1 MDDELELLRS
11 ADPAPAHTGPWRE
24 RPLDHRAERALNQ
37 LLYRNRRRQIGR
49 RLVLRAEAAAL
60 ALFAVLAYTLSG
72 PGAAPAAA
80 VPAALQVRSGGP
92 SLPLTE
98 LARRA
103 ERYADAADP
112 AAGPRRGS
120 HVQSWYLDR
129 RTGTA
134 DAPPVTVPEER
145 LTRWNTDGSGTE
157 LVVATDPRHP
167 GRPVIHTTGD
177 GRRSTVEDGKVL
189 HRVAYP
195 AGAEAS
201 GGGLASRTPPPDDP
215 EALRRLL
222 GALYGGADGGTPQL
236 LQALSAFRQ
245 EWTPGPRENAA
256 VVALLATARDLR
268 PAGRVTDRLGRPGQA
283 YVCTGRAGAMDGI
296 RQMLILDPAT
306 GRLLGNETTT
316 TAAIPDARVAAG
328 AVLSYEA
335 WLE

>member
-1 MDDELELLRS
+1 MDDELELLRT
-11 ADPAPAHTGPWRE
+11 ADPVSARTGPWRE

-37 LLYRNRRRQIGR
+37 LLYRNRRRKIGR

-72 PGAAPAAA
+72 PGSTPAAA
-80 VPAALQVRSGGP
+80 VPAALQVRAGAP
-92 SLPLTE
+92 AVPLAE

-103 ERYADAADP
+103 GAHAA
-112 AAGPRRGS
+112 AAGPGAGPHRGS
-120 HVQSWYLDR
+120 HLQSWYLDR
-129 RTGTA
+129 RTGTV

-145 LTRWNTDGSGTE
+145 LTRWNADGSGSE

-167 GRPVIHTTGD
+167 GRPVIHTTDD

-195 AGAEAS
+195 AGAETRR
-201 GGGLASRTPPPDDP
+201 GGPASRTPPPADP
-215 EALRRLL
+215 QALRRLL
-222 GALYGGADGGTPQL
+222 GALYGEADGGTPQL

-256 VVALLATARDLR
+256 VVRLLATAGDLR
-268 PAGRVTDRLGRPGQA
+268 PVGPVTDRLGRRGQA
-283 YVCTGRAGAMDGI
+283 YVCTGRPGAMEGI
-296 RQMLILDPAT
+296 RQMLILDPAD
-306 GRLLGNETTT
+306 GRLLGSETTT
-316 TAAIPDARVAAG
+316 TEDIPGTRVEAG

-335 WLE
+335 WME